1 MRWVNLVTSVIDRGV
16 GISLQNQ
23 ANLFQNFTQVRPG
36 ALQAGQGS
44 GLGLALC
51 KQIVELHGGSIE
63 VQSDEGHGSTFVF
76 QVPFAVVADEAVA
89 EVSQA
94 AASTASIV
102 VKDEESAVFMTRAQE
117 QRTPLL
123 AAIHIAALST
133 SINGDSG
140 AENKYPLAAV
150 SSGGLPL
157 ASLEVLVVDDA
168 ASNRTIMS
176 ALLKRKGVRSVAVE
190 NGLQAFDLIAAD
202 MDRFRLVLMDNLMPV
217 MDGDEATRCL
227 RAAGYRHLIAG
238 VTGNVLDDDVR
249 EFLAAGA
256 DLVLAKP
263 VKVVTLTALLEHVCR
278 QGSLSRAAE
287 GLMLARSGDTK
298 RWIPVSST
306 PSLA

>member
-1 MRWVNLVTSVIDRGV
+1 M
-16 GISLQNQ
+16 
-23 ANLFQNFTQVRPG
+23 RPG

-76 QVPFAVVADEAVA
+76 QVPFAVSADEAVA
-89 EVSQA
+89 AEMSQA
-94 AASTASIV
+94 LAAHAASTTSIA

-140 AENKYPLAAV
+140 AEFENVHPLAAA

-176 ALLKRKGVRSVAVE
+176 ALLKRKGVRAVSVE
-190 NGLQAFDLIAAD
+190 NGLQACDLIAAD

-217 MDGDEATRCL
+217 MDGVEATRRL

-263 VKVVTLTALLEHVCR
+263 VKVVTLSALLEHVCR
-278 QGSLSRAAE
+278 QGSLSRAEE